1 MKKEA
6 NCAILGLNIGTS
18 KNKISFANWNTIYYG
33 VGRHW
38 YHIQHGGNDDSSYF
52 FYIFSKE
59 WSSRLLKYVL
69 QGIKN
74 RVFFICLAWRED
86 CGTSLHLDKDIL
98 PKCKKG
104 DMHQRVYKHDSL
116 KLCLSLHIVLK
127 GG

>member
-1 MKKEA
+1 MVESIAKI
-6 NCAILGLNIGTS
+6 CFTGH
-18 KNKISFANWNTIYYG
+18 KNES
-33 VGRHW
+33 V
-38 YHIQHGGNDDSSYF
+38 
-52 FYIFSKE
+52 
-59 WSSRLLKYVL
+59 
-69 QGIKN
+69 
-74 RVFFICLAWRED
+74 ICPAWRED